1 MSSDRWHRIDQLFHS
16 ALECTSD
23 ERGPL
28 LATACADD
36 QELRAEVEALLTAH
50 AKAGGV
56 IDSPAFAEG
65 LLILH
70 EGQADPVPGGRI
82 GSYKIVHELGRG
94 GMGTVYLATRDDE
107 QYQKQAAIKLIK
119 RGMDADFVIQRFRT
133 ERQILANLEHPNI
146 ARLIDGGA
154 THDGQPYLVM
164 EYVEGQPISSYCD
177 RGQLSLTQRLNLFL
191 TVCAAVQFAHQN
203 LVVHRDIKPGN
214 ILVTP
219 DGVPKLLDFG
229 IAKLVDPTRAD
240 LGEQTATHLRV
251 MTPEYASPEQVR
263 GQTITTA
270 SDVYSLGVLLY
281 ELLTGC
287 RPYRI
292 TSKTPAEIERVICEV
307 EPEKPSH
314 AVIDQSSVASDA
326 KAGAESTSD
335 KGSSA
340 HPEFL
345 IHNRRSL
352 RGDLDNIVL
361 MAMRK
366 EPKRRYV
373 SVAQFADDIRR
384 HLDGL
389 PIIAHKDTVS
399 YRSAKFIKRHKVAVA
414 AATLIALTIIGGA
427 LGVFWQA
434 RIARRQA
441 RIAAQERDH
450 ARVEAAK
457 AERTNEF
464 LQDTLGFASQ
474 NWIAGPNGKG
484 PEATIGEALEQASEH
499 AESELADQPA
509 VLAGVLSTIGTAYL
523 NQAKFDLAEKYMRRA
538 LELER
543 KVDGDDS
550 PQTARAMDD
559 LGSVLTLK
567 GDYGGAQTLFQ
578 DALTIYHKHFAEG
591 SVRPVW
597 LVATLSNLGLVKVA
611 AGKPAEAETLLRE
624 ALNLAPQITGK
635 ERLNV
640 ALAFAHLAQAR
651 VSQGD
656 LEEGETL
663 YRSALEEYRK
673 LPGAERPE
681 MADALSSLGELLR
694 TKGKYAESE
703 SMLRAAL
710 EVAGRLNGENS
721 PRVAIALTYLA
732 QLLYLKGDYAAA
744 EEATNRSLAL
754 CRQLLPAGHPAY
766 AGPMTTLG
774 LIMNRTGRSIQA
786 ESTLRQALAIR
797 ERVLPKGHWQIA
809 ATQGALGEC
818 LTSQKR
824 YAEAEPLL
832 IQSYDAVKQT
842 QGEQNPRTLEAR
854 ERLAVLYE
862 AWGKPTGTVR
872 YRQ

>member
-1 MSSDRWHRIDQLFHS
+1 MSANRWQRIDQLFHS
-16 ALECTSD
+16 ALECASD

-36 QELRAEVEALLTAH
+36 HELRAEVEALLVAH

-70 EGQADPVPGGRI
+70 EQEPVPDGRI
-82 GSYKIVHELGRG
+82 GSYKIVREIGRG
-94 GMGTVYLATRDDE
+94 GMGAVYLAIRDDE

-154 THDGQPYLVM
+154 TPDGQPYLVM
-164 EYVEGQPISSYCD
+164 EYVEGQPISSFCD
-177 RGQLSLTQRLNLFL
+177 RGQLSLTERLNLFL

-229 IAKLVDPTRAD
+229 IAKLVDPAHAD
-240 LGEQTATHLRV
+240 PGEQTATHLRV

-314 AVIDQSSVASDA
+314 AVIARSSVSSDG
-326 KAGAESTSD
+326 KAATD
-335 KGSSA
+335 KEA
-340 HPEFL
+340 ADDPEFL
-345 IHNRRSL
+345 IHNRKSL

-399 YRSAKFIKRHKVAVA
+399 YRGAKFIRRHKVAVA
-414 AATLIALTIIGGA
+414 AVTLIALTLIAGV
-427 LGVFWQA
+427 LGIFWQA
-434 RIARRQA
+434 RIASRQA
-441 RIAAQERDH
+441 RIAAQERDR

-484 PEATIGEALEQASEH
+484 PEATIGEALAQASEH

-523 NQAKFDLAEKYMRRA
+523 NQAKFDLAEKYMRRS

-591 SVRPVW
+591 TVRPVW
-597 LVATLSNLGLVKVA
+597 LVATLSNLGLVKIA

-635 ERLNV
+635 DRVNV

-710 EVAGRLNGENS
+710 EVARRLNGENS
-721 PRVAIALTYLA
+721 PRVAIALSYLG
-732 QLLYLKGDYAAA
+732 QLLYLKGDYAEA
-744 EEATNRSLAL
+744 EEAANRSLAL
-754 CRQLLPAGHPAY
+754 CRELLPAGHPGY

-786 ESTLRQALAIR
+786 ESILRQALAIR

-854 ERLAVLYE
+854 ERLANLYE
-862 AWGKPTGTVR
+862 AWGKPIEAGR